1 MIDLTCPI
9 THVASLIPHSG
20 KMVMLE
26 KITDF
31 GDNFLIAEAT
41 PTEACLLVKNGALP
55 TYMAAEIMAQGI
67 AAWAGCK
74 CMKAGLPISLGYWI
88 GSRKLKF
95 HAPLVTLGHRLQIRI
110 QLSIEDAT
118 GFGVFDC
125 SLTDLDS
132 EQVLIE
138 GTLNVYRPQINN
150 NEKHTEN

>member
-9 THVASLIPHSG
+9 THLSPLLPHSG

-31 GDNFLIAEAT
+31 GEDFLIAEMT
-41 PTEACLLVKNGALP
+41 PTEACLLVKNGKLP

-67 AAWAGCK
+67 AAWAGCQ
-74 CMKAGLPISLGYWI
+74 CVKAGLPISLGYWI

-95 HAPLVTLGHRLQIRI
+95 HAPLVTLGHRLQIHIR
-110 QLSIEDAT
+110 LSIEDAT

-125 SLTDLDS
+125 SMTDL
-132 EQVLIE
+132 ETKQTLIE
-138 GTLNVYRPQINN
+138 GALNVYRPQPNLD
-150 NEKHTEN
+150 EKH